1 MMIKIFVK
9 PLRNAQHLKEKGVE
23 QKHKKILQ
31 SITTQL
37 NLVVKLERE
46 TELQYINNLS
56 KIRNLFEINVDLI
69 FPTNIATVIL
79 K

>member
-9 PLRNAQHLKEKGVE
+9 PLRNAQHLKEKEVE

-46 TELQYINNLS
+46 TELQYFNNLS
-56 KIRNLFEINVDLI
+56 KN
-69 FPTNIATVIL
+69 
-79 K
+79 